1 MHVGVGHSCGGHGLS
16 DVGWVLLGCALLIS
30 YYLSI
35 YELAELTSAW
45 SEMNAASQIPHI
57 FVRDVFRE

>member
-1 MHVGVGHSCGGHGLS
+1 MGVAWLRPANF
-16 DVGWVLLGCALLIS
+16 VLLVNLRAS
-30 YYLSI
+30 
-35 YELAELTSAW
+35 ELTSAW